1 MPAIDDICRLELK
14 VRDLGGG
21 RISQRLVF
29 AGTDI
34 EPGHQVYTFHEKVC
48 ATGYQ
53 VKVKTGKISEMAAA
67 GHPMYGVVVAIE
79 GEGVTVEELRT
90 SPNDPPEGQNRQ
102 VRFERQFFLDN
113 YEVD

>member
-1 MPAIDDICRLELK
+1 MPAADDIRRLELK
-14 VRDLGGG
+14 TVSSGN

-29 AGTDI
+29 AGTQVDV
-34 EPGHQVYTFHEKVC
+34 GNQVYRFHENLQ

-53 VKVKTGKISEMAAA
+53 VRVKTDKISVMSSA

-79 GEGVTVEELRT
+79 GDGVTVEELRT
-90 SPNDPPEGQNRQ
+90 SPNDPPEGKGKQ
-102 VRFERQFFLDN
+102 VRFERQFFLDH